1 MNYWLIKSEPDV
13 FSWSDLQIKPAI
25 WDGVRNYAARNNLKA
40 MKKGDKALF
49 YHSNIGKEVVGIAE
63 VTKEHFP
70 DPTTVDE
77 RWVAVEVKA
86 YKAFKNAVSL
96 EQIKKEPALAQL
108 KLIKQS
114 RLSVMPV
121 TQQEFDII
129 CKLGGL

>member
-13 FSWSDLQIKPAI
+13 FSWSDLQNKPAV
-25 WDGVRNYAARNNLKA
+25 WDGVRNYAARNHLKA
-40 MKKGDKALF
+40 MKIGDKALF

-63 VTKEHFP
+63 ITKEYFP

-86 YKAFKNAVSL
+86 YKAFKQAVSL
-96 EQIKKEPALAQL
+96 EQIKKEPGLAQI

-114 RLSVMPV
+114 RLSVMPL
-121 TQQEFDII
+121 TETEFKII